1 MEIRVTLTEFGVK
14 VRLRLRRTK
23 VTKFIIIVLRT
34 RSVSEM
40 RMRAKSILE
49 TRMRSTN
56 MAADAER
63 LGVEVPSA
71 ALMTVVLVVSAIG
84 FWLDKVIYG
93 SVMLIFLFL
102 LRLVRHVVGLLV
114 RHVKILFAINIVFET
129 KLLLTK
135 ATANK
140 ALKTTKAIA

>member
-1 MEIRVTLTEFGVK
+1 
-14 VRLRLRRTK
+14 
-23 VTKFIIIVLRT
+23 
-34 RSVSEM
+34 M
-40 RMRAKSILE
+40 RMRAKSMLE
-49 TRMRSTN
+49 TRMRTTN
-56 MAADAER
+56 LADAER
-63 LGVEVPSA
+63 LGVEVTSA

-93 SVMLIFLFL
+93 SVVLIFLFL

-114 RHVKILFAINIVFET
+114 RDVMNLFAINIVFET